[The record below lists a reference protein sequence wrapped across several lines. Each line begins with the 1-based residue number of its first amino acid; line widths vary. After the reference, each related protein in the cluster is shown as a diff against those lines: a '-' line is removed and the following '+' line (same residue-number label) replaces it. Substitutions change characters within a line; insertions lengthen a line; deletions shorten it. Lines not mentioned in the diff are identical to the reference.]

1 MCGAVAG
8 ILRITLRS
16 AGMYRARSSRWRSPV
31 SVTDPMQSAR
41 FGKRLTKTSKALL
54 ATSLR
59 SSGVSSPKRSVG
71 VPVQHETTNKAA
83 NKIADNPLRNEPIFQ
98 RFS

>member
-1 MCGAVAG
+1 
-8 ILRITLRS
+8 
-16 AGMYRARSSRWRSPV
+16 
-31 SVTDPMQSAR
+31 
-41 FGKRLTKTSKALL
+41 
-54 ATSLR
+54 
-59 SSGVSSPKRSVG
+59 VSSPKRSVG